1 MSCFK
6 RLPPSDADVVAVF
19 QQELA
24 RAGAIPSPAGA
35 TPPLWLRFAGYYQGL
50 ARLPRR
56 ARRALQRRWRRSL
69 GGLALLCAL
78 GQAPALAATINVDGT
93 SCTLIDAITAANN
106 DAPTVG
112 CSAGS
117 GADTLVLP
125 PESTH
130 TLTQGYDYGPNG
142 LPVVTSA
149 ITIAGNGSTIT
160 RDPSAPQFR
169 ILEVARSGDLTL
181 QETTA
186 NGGVS
191 SASGGGV
198 SNFGVLTLTNSKVS
212 GSSTGQYGDGGGVFN
227 NGTLT
232 LTNSTVSGNSAGQ
245 YGGGG
250 GVFSNGTLTLTN
262 STVSGNS
269 AGQYGRGGGVSNYG
283 VLILT
288 NGTVSGNSASGSG
301 GVRNNGTLT
310 LTNSTVSG
318 NSAGQYSA
326 GGVSNYASMAT
337 LTNTTVSGNS
347 AADRG
352 GGMFNSGTLT
362 LTNSTLSGNS
372 AVFGGG
378 VYNGSA
384 GYGTV
389 TLIQT
394 LVSGNTVS
402 TQGPEVVNYPGGTYP
417 AGTVI
422 ANNLNLF
429 GHDSVA
435 GVTGFTPGPTDL
447 VPSAP
452 LAAILNPTLGD
463 NGGPTKTHA
472 LVPASPAADAVAA
485 ASCATAS
492 DQRGFIRPQDS
503 NADTVADCDI
513 GAFELALPAV
523 ETVAADPNP
532 LSRCTRFRCDI
543 LIKCNV
549 DQALGT
555 PCTNRIRFFVRE
567 RDVRL
572 SEASS
577 TNQGATEAASTTVPR
592 RIRFAFGVANVPPG
606 VTANVRLRLTKRARQ
621 IVRTITSRRLRGVM
635 KIRSSA
641 GTLSSTRIRI
651 RLK

>member
-6 RLPPSDADVVAVF
+6 RLSPSDADVVAVF

-35 TPPLWLRFAGYYQGL
+35 APPLWLRFAGYYQGL

-93 SCTLIDAITAANN
+93 SCTLIDAIAAANT
-106 DAPTVG
+106 DAPAGG
-112 CSAGS
+112 CTAGS

-130 TLTQGYDYGPNG
+130 TLTQSYDYGPNG
-142 LPVVTSA
+142 LPLVTSA

-169 ILEVARSGDLTL
+169 ILEVAPSGDLTL
-181 QETTA
+181 QETTVS
-186 NGGVS
+186 GGVS

-212 GSSTGQYGDGGGVFN
+212 GNSTGQYGDGGGVFN

-232 LTNSTVSGNSAGQ
+232 LTNST
-245 YGGGG
+245 
-250 GVFSNGTLTLTN
+250 L
-262 STVSGNS
+262 SGNS

-283 VLILT
+283 VLTLT
-288 NGTVSGNSASGSG
+288 NSTVSGNSASGSG
-301 GVRNNGTLT
+301 GVRNSGTLMT

-326 GGVSNYASMAT
+326 GGVSNYAGMAT
-337 LTNTTVSGNS
+337 LTNSTVSANS

-402 TQGPEVVNYPGGTYP
+402 TLGPEVVNYPGGTSP

-429 GHDSVA
+429 GHDGVA
-435 GVTGFTPGPTDL
+435 GVTGFAPGPTDL

-472 LVPASPAADAVAA
+472 LVPASPAADALAA

-513 GAFELALPAV
+513 GAFELGLPVV

-532 LSRCTRFRCDI
+532 QSRCTRSRCDI

-555 PCTNRIRFFVRE
+555 PCINPIRFFVRE

-572 SEASS
+572 SAASS
-577 TNQGATEAASTTVPR
+577 TNQGATEAASTNAPR

-606 VTANVRLRLTKRARQ
+606 ETANVRLKLTKRAKQ
-621 IVRTITSRRLRGVM
+621 IVRTSTRRRLRGVM
-635 KIRSSA
+635 EIRNSA
-641 GTLSSTRIRI
+641 GTVSSTRIRI

>member
-6 RLPPSDADVVAVF
+6 RLSPSDADVVAVF

-35 TPPLWLRFAGYYQGL
+35 APPLWLRFAGYYQGL

-93 SCTLIDAITAANN
+93 SCTLIDAIAAANT
-106 DAPTVG
+106 DAPAGG
-112 CSAGS
+112 CTAGS

-125 PESTH
+125 AGSTH
-130 TLTQGYDYGPNG
+130 TLTQSYDYGPNG
-142 LPVVTSA
+142 LPLVTSA

-169 ILEVARSGDLTL
+169 ILEVAPSGDLTL
-181 QETTA
+181 QETTVS
-186 NGGVS
+186 GGVS

-198 SNFGVLTLTNSKVS
+198 SNYGVLTLTNS
-212 GSSTGQYGDGGGVFN
+212 
-227 NGTLT
+227 
-232 LTNSTVSGNSAGQ
+232 
-245 YGGGG
+245 
-250 GVFSNGTLTLTN
+250 
-262 STVSGNS
+262 
-269 AGQYGRGGGVSNYG
+269 
-283 VLILT
+283 
-288 NGTVSGNSASGSG
+288 TVSGNSASGSG
-301 GVRNNGTLT
+301 GVRNSGTLMT

-326 GGVSNYASMAT
+326 GGVSNYAGMAT
-337 LTNTTVSGNS
+337 LTNSTVSGNS

-402 TQGPEVVNYPGGTYP
+402 TLGPEVVNYPGGTSP

-429 GHDSVA
+429 GHDGVV
-435 GVTGFTPGPTDL
+435 GVTGFAPGPTDL

-485 ASCATAS
+485 AFCATAS

-532 LSRCTRFRCDI
+532 QSRCTRSRCDI

-549 DQALGT
+549 DQALET
-555 PCTNRIRFFVRE
+555 PCINPIRFFVRE

-572 SEASS
+572 SAASS
-577 TNQGATEAASTTVPR
+577 TNQGTTEAASTTAPR

-606 VTANVRLRLTKRARQ
+606 ETANVRLRLTKRAKQ
-621 IVRTITSRRLRGVM
+621 IVRTSTRRKLRGVM
-635 KIRSSA
+635 EIRNSV
-641 GTLSSTRIRI
+641 GTVGSTRIRI